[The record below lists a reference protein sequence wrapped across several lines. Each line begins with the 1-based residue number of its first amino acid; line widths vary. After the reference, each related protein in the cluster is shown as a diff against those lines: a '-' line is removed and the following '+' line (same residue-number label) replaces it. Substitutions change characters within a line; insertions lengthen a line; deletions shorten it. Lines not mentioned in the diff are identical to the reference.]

1 MNEPESNFSRMNR
14 KRGRNRS
21 NKILNILT
29 GVVVLLIIIVAIPIF
44 TNSEND
50 KSEQV
55 VEKKPLT
62 KEEMVGGASPDSTQE
77 NSEQA
82 VIPKETEVEDIPIDS
97 TVDETS
103 SIVEKVTSDDP
114 NVVESI
120 IDSSWTPIG
129 TSQTG
134 QHVSLYDGESDDWHE
149 KKRALAYAV
158 GINEE
163 SLFFLKIKNGGSPQK
178 SIGIISTKDREKKY
192 RVFIEWVDGQGWKP
206 VQVDALHSLDFD
218 Y

>member
-1 MNEPESNFSRMNR
+1 MNEPESNFSRINR
-14 KRGRNRS
+14 KKGRNRS
-21 NKILNILT
+21 NNILNILT
-29 GVVVLLIIIVAIPIF
+29 GIVVLLIIIVAIPIF
-44 TNSEND
+44 KNSGND
-50 KSEQV
+50 ESEQV

-77 NSEQA
+77 STEQP
-82 VIPKETEVEDIPIDS
+82 VIPKETEVEDIPRDS
-97 TVDETS
+97 TVDETM

-178 SIGIISTKDREKKY
+178 SIGIISTKDRGKKY

-206 VQVDALHSLDFD
+206 VQVDVLHSLDFD